1 MKKTMFAALA
11 AMVAA
16 ATALADGSF
25 TYMVRSDGKVVLTAF
40 TKSTGGAVVVPA
52 EINGRKVVS
61 LQGTFNG
68 CKKITS
74 VSVPASVTDVGDY
87 TFQNTTK
94 LKTLAFDAASA
105 GVSIGAYA
113 FKQSGLKTLAL
124 PENSTVDDLAFYSS
138 KIETLEVKDDDPTT
152 KLSNI
157 DSFLS
162 PYNVYGVIMSK
173 IKTVIVPC
181 GCVSVYLPHLSHYL
195 YGRKAKHRGVVRAQ
209 YPRVFA
215 DKTYAGGIGGI
226 YQGTG
231 YFKVGGKKVAN
242 GTPVKPGT
250 KVQFVATAAAGYTP
264 EKISYAD
271 GGGYYTLMP
280 DLLATWTFKMPEKD
294 RVCKASFI
302 DLADEVNK
310 IDNVATLLG
319 ALLAYY
325 DTAAIK
331 GKTNVKVPVFYKDWK
346 VTQTTVSVKGLPKG
360 LSLALESD
368 GYYYVKGVPKES
380 LDRDHAP
387 AFVVIKGASGYTRTF
402 KFPLNVSGSPA
413 VTSTVTVNAD
423 NTPNY
428 ADNVFAV
435 LSGVSYSKGSQP
447 LLISST
453 KKMSVTASGLPKGIK
468 LSKVSNFAYTLAGR
482 PTKPG
487 VYMTTLKVKIGGK
500 TETHRIAYE
509 VRNNPLAGSY
519 RGYLA
524 SKKLGCGATT
534 MTVGTDGKATLTF
547 TEGKT
552 KTKVT
557 GYPNFETGFAW
568 DSGLT
573 SYDSTK
579 ALNGRFRFS
588 FSVPKDS
595 KRKLGK
601 RTLKLAYFTDK
612 ESGIDSSARIR
623 QGPIGGF
630 SLDKVET
637 LRLFPVVPSAQLK
650 KHVFY
655 TNGKYVRDYGRFSVL
670 LGPSTTDTYG
680 LGFYAAA
687 DYHYDSGKVALVG
700 RLPAGKTFSVSQP
713 LVASHYAFN
722 DMWGYSEMYYRAFEA
737 APLVVT
743 DTDGEVYVIKIPAD
757 PSEFY
762 NNAATGHEAVGL
774 YSQNRFG
781 AGLFGRWSGSYSN
794 NNRKETMAS
803 ALAVVSS
810 SAKLKFTFSDATWSS
825 ITPLSATV
833 TSTAI
838 DVGGGGK
845 IDYEFDIYTGL
856 WKFDFVYNGLVY
868 TFEGV
873 PTPDNS
879 FAGVIG
885 RSSDGKKWIWGAA
898 KVE

>member
-1 MKKTMFAALA
+1 MKKSIFAALA
-11 AMVAA
+11 AMFVT
-16 ATALADGSF
+16 ATAFADGSF

-40 TKSTGGAVVVPA
+40 TKSAGGAVSVPA

-74 VSVPASVTDVGDY
+74 VSVPASVTEIGDF

-94 LKTLAFDAASA
+94 LKTLNFDAASA
-105 GVSIGAYA
+105 GVSVGAYA

-124 PENSTVDDLAFYSS
+124 PANSTVDDLAFYSS
-138 KIETLEVKDDDPTT
+138 KIATLEVEDDDPTT

-157 DSFLS
+157 DTFLS
-162 PYNVYGVIMSK
+162 PYNAYGVIMSK

-250 KVQFVATAAAGYTP
+250 KVQFVATAATGYTP

-302 DLADEVNK
+302 DLSTEVNW
-310 IDNVATLLG
+310 IDNFADTL
-319 ALLAYY
+319 ALMPKAS
-325 DTAAIK
+325 AIK
-331 GKTNVKVPVFYKDWK
+331 GKTAVKQVVFHKDLK
-346 VTQTTVSVKGLPKG
+346 VTQLTVSAKGLPKG

-368 GYYYVKGVPKES
+368 GYYYVKGTPKES
-380 LDRDHAP
+380 LDFDHAP
-387 AFVVIKGASGYTRTF
+387 AYIVLKGASGYTRTF
-402 KFPLNVSGSPA
+402 KFPVEVLGSPA
-413 VTSTVTVNAD
+413 VTSTVTANAD
-423 NTPNY
+423 NSPNY
-428 ADNVFAV
+428 KNNILSV
-435 LSGVSYSKGSQP
+435 LSGVSYPKGSQP
-447 LLISST
+447 VLVSAT

-468 LSKVSNFAYTLAGR
+468 LSKVSNFEYTLAGR

-524 SKKLGCGATT
+524 SQKLGCGATT

-568 DSGLT
+568 NLSDP
-573 SYDSTK
+573 
-579 ALNGRFRFS
+579 LNGRFRFS

-601 RTLKLAYFTDK
+601 RTLKLAYFTDNK
-612 ESGIDSSARIR
+612 SGITASARIR
-623 QGPIGGF
+623 QGPISGF
-630 SLDKVET
+630 SLGQVET
-637 LRLFPVVPSAQLK
+637 LRLFPVMSAAQVK
-650 KHVFY
+650 KHTFY
-655 TNGKYVRDYGRFSVL
+655 TNGTYKRDYGGFSVL
-670 LGPSTTDTYG
+670 LGPSTSETYG

-687 DYHYDSGKVALVG
+687 DYNYESGKVTLVG
-700 RLPAGKTFSVSQP
+700 RLPAGKTFSASQP
-713 LVASHYAFN
+713 LVASCYAFN
-722 DMWGYSEMYYRAFEA
+722 DTWGYTEMYYRAIEA

-743 DTDGEVYVIKIPAD
+743 DTDGEVYVIKIPTD

-762 NNAATGHEAVGL
+762 NNASTGHEAVGL
-774 YSQNRFG
+774 YSQNCLG
-781 AGLFGRWSGSYSN
+781 AGLFGRWNGNYSC
-794 NNRKETMAS
+794 NNRKETLTS
-803 ALAVVSS
+803 ALKIVSS
-810 SAKLKFTFSDATWSS
+810 PAKLKFTFSDASWGS

-833 TSTAI
+833 TSSAI

-845 IDYEFDIYTGL
+845 INYEFDMYTGL
-856 WKFDFVYNGLVY
+856 WIFDFVYNGLVY

-873 PTPDNS
+873 PTSGSS

-885 RSSDGKKWIWGAA
+885 RSSDGKKWVWGAA